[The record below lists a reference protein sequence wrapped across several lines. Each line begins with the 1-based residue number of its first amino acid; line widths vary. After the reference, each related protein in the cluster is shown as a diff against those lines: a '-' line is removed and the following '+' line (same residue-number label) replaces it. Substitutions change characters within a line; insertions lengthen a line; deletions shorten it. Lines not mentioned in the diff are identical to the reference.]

1 MEFRIKSQI
10 IDGQGLKRTIARL
23 SHEILEWNKGLE
35 DVAIVGM
42 QTRGVYLA
50 KRIAQKL
57 QEIEGKQVPVGIL
70 DVTLYRDDFRIR
82 LKQPKVQVTEIP
94 FSVDEKN
101 IVLVDDVLYTGRTVR
116 AALDAVMDLGRPASI
131 QLAILIDRGHR
142 ELPIKADFIGKNIP
156 TSTGE
161 EISVHLQEV
170 DGEDGVYVV
179 DLSD

>member
-1 MEFRIKSQI
+1 MEFHIKSKV
-10 IDGQGLKRTIARL
+10 IDEQGLKRTIARL
-23 SHEILEWNKGLE
+23 AHEILEWNKGLE
-35 DVAIVGM
+35 DIAIVGM
-42 QTRGVYLA
+42 QTRGVFLA
-50 KRIAQKL
+50 KRISQKL
-57 QEIEGKQVPVGIL
+57 QEIEGKPVPVGIL
-70 DVTLYRDDFRIR
+70 DVTLYRDDFRLR
-82 LKQPKVQVTEIP
+82 LKQPKVQATEIP
-94 FSVDEKN
+94 FSIDEKN

-156 TSTGE
+156 TSIGE